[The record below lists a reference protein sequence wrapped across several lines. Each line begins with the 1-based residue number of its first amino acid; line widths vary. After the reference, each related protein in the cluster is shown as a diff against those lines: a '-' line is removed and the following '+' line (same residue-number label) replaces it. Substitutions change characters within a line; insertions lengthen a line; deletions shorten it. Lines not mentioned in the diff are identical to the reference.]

1 MMKKR
6 IRFLLA
12 SAVLSAACLTSF
24 DPFPSG
30 LLSFSA
36 AAQEADSII
45 QNRKGS
51 ITVIRT
57 DTEQTGLK
65 DVGLTLYKVMDIN
78 VDTTSGNTGY
88 MAISLNEAFAGSAAS
103 GIQADHLQNYS
114 ASALEALASQLER
127 YAHEN
132 NLTGTNMTTDSN
144 GRAVFG
150 SLDPGWYLIRES
162 STPSGN
168 LPIAPFFISIP
179 TTQAGADEDSWVY
192 DVTARP
198 KAPSIPLE
206 KLITNGKGVYDN
218 TQSYEGKADTVAQ
231 GDTVDYSITTV
242 IPNYSAAYFEGD
254 RTPRFVISDILSD
267 GLTLDPA
274 SVHVY
279 FRSESGQD
287 VEITDENAFEKQA
300 QAVSSAAA
308 ADLTIT
314 FKRDFLMN
322 DANKGKGIKVSYSAA
337 VNDKAVKGTDGNPN
351 KVTLA
356 YDNSPYCEEAEKLE
370 DETKVYTFGVKLY
383 KFDADSDSAGAL
395 KGARFELYKES
406 GKNASAEASMT
417 GSPYKTLTTGE
428 DGYLDFERLDS
439 GVYFLIETKA
449 PDGYSLLTNP
459 VKLEIIPNTSG
470 ESDPK
475 KVQDGSFRFLVNG
488 TEMSEGAVTE
498 KSTSVKVTDKGLALL
513 VVGNHKGFTLPAT
526 GGSGVGRIAG
536 FALCCMGILVLV
548 LFHRKKDDEA
558 DGKNICRDIGPTKS
572 GEGSSL

>member
-6 IRFLLA
+6 TRFLLA

-30 LLSFSA
+30 LLSARA

-45 QNRKGS
+45 QNQKGS

-114 ASALEALASQLER
+114 ASALETLASQLER

-132 NLTGTNMTTDSN
+132 NITGTNMTTDSN
-144 GRAVFG
+144 GKAVFG

-179 TTQAGADEDSWVY
+179 TTQAGADKDSWVY

-218 TQSYEGKADTVAQ
+218 TQSYEGKADTAAQ

-242 IPNYSAAYFEGD
+242 IPNYSAAYFEGE

-279 FRSESGQD
+279 FRNESGQD
-287 VEITDENAFEKQA
+287 LEITDDNAFEKQA
-300 QAVSSAAA
+300 QAVSSATA

-322 DANKGKGIKVSYSAA
+322 EANKGKGIKVCYSAA

-406 GKNASAEASMT
+406 EKNASAEASMT

-428 DGYLDFERLDS
+428 DGYLDFERLDA
-439 GVYFLIETKA
+439 GVYFLKETKA

-498 KSTSVKVTDKGLALL
+498 KSSSVKVTDKGLALL

-558 DGKNICRDIGPTKS
+558 DGKESAAIPDR
-572 GEGSSL
+572 